1 MKKRLLCVVLSL
13 IFLLSALIIRVAVNY
28 STAFD
33 EFAENSVK
41 SHVKLEINKIISQN
55 INSGNIQIDEIT
67 NVNRTSDGRIIS
79 ISINSLKLNT
89 FLLMIEENI
98 LIGLNKTSVELGMPL
113 GNLTGMRAL
122 SGKGPKITVDILPT
136 ISISQQPNSE
146 LLSSGINQT
155 LHRVTSSIETEIK
168 CIAPFYTTKC
178 KIRTTLIISETL
190 IVGEIPEIILSPI
203 E

>member
-1 MKKRLLCVVLSL
+1 MKKRLLCIVLSMIL
-13 IFLLSALIIRVAVNY
+13 LLSALIFRIAVNY

-41 SHVKLEINKIISQN
+41 SHVKITINKIISQN

-67 NVNRTSDGRIIS
+67 NVNRTSNGRIIS

-89 FLLMIEENI
+89 LLLKIEESI
-98 LIGLNKTSVELGMPL
+98 LIELNKASFELGMPL
-113 GNLTGMRAL
+113 GNLTGIRAL
-122 SGKGPKITVDILPT
+122 SGKGPEINVDILPT

-155 LHRVTSSIETEIK
+155 LHRVTTSIETEIK
-168 CIAPFYTTKC
+168 CIAPFYKTKC
-178 KIRTTLIISETL
+178 KISTTIIHSEIL

>member
-1 MKKRLLCVVLSL
+1 MIL
-13 IFLLSALIIRVAVNY
+13 LLSALIFRIAVNY

-41 SHVKLEINKIISQN
+41 SHVKITINKIISQN
-55 INSGNIQIDEIT
+55 INSSNIQIDEIT
-67 NVNRTSDGRIIS
+67 NVNRTSNGRIIS

-89 FLLMIEENI
+89 LLLKIEESI
-98 LIGLNKTSVELGMPL
+98 LIELNKASFELGMPL
-113 GNLTGMRAL
+113 GNLTGIKAL
-122 SGKGPKITVDILPT
+122 SGTGPKINVDILPT
-136 ISISQQPNSE
+136 LSISQQPNSE

-155 LHRVTSSIETEIK
+155 LHRVTTSIETEIK
-168 CIAPFYTTKC
+168 CIAPFYKTKC
-178 KIRTTLIISETL
+178 KISTTIILSEIL

>member
-1 MKKRLLCVVLSL
+1 MIL
-13 IFLLSALIIRVAVNY
+13 LLSALIFRIAVNY

-41 SHVKLEINKIISQN
+41 SHVKITINKIISQN
-55 INSGNIQIDEIT
+55 INSSNIQIDEIT
-67 NVNRTSDGRIIS
+67 NVNRTSNGRIIS

-89 FLLMIEENI
+89 LLLKIEESI
-98 LIGLNKTSVELGMPL
+98 LIELNKASFELGMPL
-113 GNLTGMRAL
+113 GNLTGIRAL
-122 SGKGPKITVDILPT
+122 SGKGPEINVDILPT

-155 LHRVTSSIETEIK
+155 LHRVTTSIETEIK
-168 CIAPFYTTKC
+168 CIAPFYRTKC
-178 KIRTTLIISETL
+178 KISTTIILSEIL

>member
-1 MKKRLLCVVLSL
+1 MKKRLLCIVLSMIL
-13 IFLLSALIIRVAVNY
+13 LLSALIFRIAVNY

-41 SHVKLEINKIISQN
+41 SHVKITINKIISQN

-67 NVNRTSDGRIIS
+67 NVNRTSNGRIIS

-89 FLLMIEENI
+89 LLLKIEESI
-98 LIGLNKTSVELGMPL
+98 LIELNKASFELGMPL
-113 GNLTGMRAL
+113 GNLTGIRAL
-122 SGKGPKITVDILPT
+122 SGKGPEINVDILPT

-155 LHRVTSSIETEIK
+155 LHRVTTSIETEIK
-168 CIAPFYTTKC
+168 CIAPFYRTKC
-178 KIRTTLIISETL
+178 KICTTIILSEIL

>member
-1 MKKRLLCVVLSL
+1 MKKRLLCIVLSMIL
-13 IFLLSALIIRVAVNY
+13 LLSALIFRIAVNY

-41 SHVKLEINKIISQN
+41 SHVKITINKIISQN

-67 NVNRTSDGRIIS
+67 NVNRTSNGRIIS

-89 FLLMIEENI
+89 LLLKIEESI
-98 LIGLNKTSVELGMPL
+98 LIELNKASFELGMPL
-113 GNLTGMRAL
+113 GNLTGIRAL
-122 SGKGPKITVDILPT
+122 SGKGPEINVDILPT

-155 LHRVTSSIETEIK
+155 LHRITTSIETEIK
-168 CIAPFYTTKC
+168 CIAPFYRTKC
-178 KIRTTLIISETL
+178 KICTTIILSEIL